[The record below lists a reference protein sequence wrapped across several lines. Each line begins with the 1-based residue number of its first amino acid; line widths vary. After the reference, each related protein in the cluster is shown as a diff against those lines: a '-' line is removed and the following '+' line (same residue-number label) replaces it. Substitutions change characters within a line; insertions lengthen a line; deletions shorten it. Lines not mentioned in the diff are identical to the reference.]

1 MMLKLRS
8 SVSVVDLGDNVLELF
23 KTNTRKAIHLRT
35 NDHTIEKLL
44 LCMDGH
50 TATKDIGLANGVDVD
65 STEFLNLVK
74 YLKKRA
80 VLANDALV
88 VNRPDYAK
96 YRRVIHFIEDYS
108 ESDEMLLEMW
118 ENMRNSTVV
127 IIGLGAV
134 GTWVAVT
141 LVQSG
146 VKHLILID
154 NDRVELSNLHRQY
167 GYSERDIGRM
177 KTSAL
182 AERLHQIEPEVSVRE
197 VNQFL
202 DETTLES
209 QIREHVDLVI
219 NCADKPTV
227 DQTSEWVGKYC
238 MKHHIPHIVGG
249 GYNLHLSL
257 IGPTIL
263 PYKTACYKCIDMQ
276 LQKINDIEGKSIKRL
291 HTKNRKI
298 GSFGPMCSLIAS
310 FVGMEAVKVLT
321 KHITP
326 DNINRRG
333 EFDIYDMQ
341 LHYNTFDK
349 LDDCPWCGEQL

>member
-44 LCMDGH
+44 LSMDGY
-50 TATKDIGLANGVDVD
+50 TATEDIGLANSVDVD
-65 STEFLNLVK
+65 SPEFLHLVE
-74 YLKKRA
+74 YLKKHA
-80 VLANDALV
+80 ILANDALV

-118 ENMRNSTVV
+118 ENIRNSTVV

-146 VKHLILID
+146 VKSLIMID
-154 NDRVELSNLHRQY
+154 NDHVELSNLHRQY
-167 GYSERDIGRM
+167 GYSEQDIGRM

-182 AERLHQIEPEVSVRE
+182 AERLRQIEPEVSVRE

-238 MKHHIPHIVGG
+238 MKYRIPHIVGG

-276 LQKINDIEGKSIKRL
+276 LQKINDIEGETIKRL

>member
-1 MMLKLRS
+1 
-8 SVSVVDLGDNVLELF
+8 
-23 KTNTRKAIHLRT
+23 
-35 NDHTIEKLL
+35 
-44 LCMDGH
+44 
-50 TATKDIGLANGVDVD
+50 
-65 STEFLNLVK
+65 
-74 YLKKRA
+74 
-80 VLANDALV
+80 
-88 VNRPDYAK
+88 
-96 YRRVIHFIEDYS
+96 
-108 ESDEMLLEMW
+108 MLLEMW
-118 ENMRNSTVV
+118 ENIRNSTVV

-167 GYSERDIGRM
+167 GYSERGIGRM

-202 DETTLES
+202 D
-209 QIREHVDLVI
+209 
-219 NCADKPTV
+219 V

-349 LDDCPWCGEQL
+349 LDDCPWCGEL

>member
-44 LCMDGH
+44 LSMDGH
-50 TATKDIGLANGVDVD
+50 TATKDIGAANGVDVD
-65 STEFLNLVK
+65 SPEFLNLIK

-88 VNRPDYAK
+88 VSRPDYVR

-118 ENMRNSTVV
+118 ENIRNSTVV

-146 VKHLILID
+146 VKNLILID

-167 GYSERDIGRM
+167 GYSEQDIGRM

-182 AERLHQIEPEVSVRE
+182 AERLRQIEPEASIRE

-202 DETTLES
+202 DENTLET
-209 QIREHVDLVI
+209 QIKEHVDLVI

-238 MKHHIPHIVGG
+238 MKYHIPHIVGG

-257 IGPTIL
+257 VGPTII

-276 LQKINDIEGKSIKRL
+276 LQKINDIEGKNIKRL

-333 EFDIYDMQ
+333 EFDIYDMK